1 MPLPRSS
8 FTPTVSLTGSA
19 AEGYSRVAEEDEG
32 LEISFGFDQ
41 TDSFSMRPASSP
53 RVPLKDVQDPLTV
66 VSDFDDTAL
75 PQKAPRYQFAGMSQL
90 FEEVDQALGG
100 TPGQLHFVT
109 ARPKLIAS
117 SLPMRLAEKGFGEVQ
132 IHHGRLMSILT
143 MGLLDGIQDG
153 KMKNL
158 EKLAE
163 RYPETRFVLFGDT
176 VQRDPEA
183 YREFMNKYPDR
194 VAAVIIRAVDGHNNS
209 PSRLA
214 GFHQAQT
221 AVEGALHL
229 QQLGLLDSEAIERIA
244 KAQHMDLSRI

>member
-1 MPLPRSS
+1 MTRS
-8 FTPTVSLTGSA
+8 VSLTGNA
-19 AEGYSRVAEEDEG
+19 AQDTSHAQEADEG
-32 LEISFGFDQ
+32 PEMSFGFEQ
-41 TDSFSMRPASSP
+41 ADSFSVRRTAQP
-53 RVPLKDVQDPLTV
+53 RIALKDVQDPLTV

-75 PQKAPRYQFAGMSQL
+75 AQKAPRYQFAGMSQL

-109 ARPKLIAS
+109 ARPKFVAS

-163 RYPETRFVLFGDT
+163 RYPHTRFVLFGDT

-183 YREFMNKYPDR
+183 YRAFVNKYPDR
-194 VAAVIIRAVDGHNNS
+194 VAAVIIRAVEGYDNS

-229 QQLGLLDSEAIERIA
+229 QELGLLDSDATERIA
-244 KAQHMDLSRI
+244 KAQHMDLSRM